1 MAKKPL
7 RSIAP
12 KDAKFDLKGVKKSSI
27 EAGSLGDDP
36 GVDYDP
42 KAKADRDFVA
52 LHKTEKH
59 ADRVGNGE
67 DVYAGSKV
75 KYSLD
80 TKQNAR
86 RGNTQKEAEK
96 VYEAKEKEDAKC
108 NMTAE
113 GAHCPVHGKGD
124 CSKMTKL
131 NEKGESEV
139 PFPGPYDKDQ
149 KSKDKNAA
157 KNAAKKALKNV
168 MKGNVKEE
176 SIAKF
181 KTNDTKEEID
191 MVRTELK
198 AIADKTK
205 HMLSSMPK
213 NVHVEPWVQ
222 AKIAQAKEMIGSV
235 HDYVVYGNHVSEEIK
250 QVDEVITKKTSTGE
264 VIHDFVHSD
273 NPKFKGKS
281 KEERIKMALGAKYA
295 MMRKEDL
302 AMPML
307 EGGKKK
313 KKVEKEQ
320 ADTPITYGD
329 GAAQGR
335 V

>member
-12 KDAKFDLKGVKKSSI
+12 KDAKFDLKGAKKSSI

-113 GAHCPVHGKGD
+113 GTSCPVHGHGD
-124 CSKMTKL
+124 CSKMSKL
-131 NEKGESEV
+131 NEKGDSDV
-139 PFPGPYDKDQ
+139 PFPGPYDKKEDQ
-149 KSKDKNAA
+149 KSKDKNVA
-157 KNAAKKALKNV
+157 KNAAKKALKDV
-168 MKGNVKEE
+168 IKSTVKEDNVPTPPERPKDLGKAPTPPAPPKKKDDETMGGQLAKTGMRTIE
-176 SIAKF
+176 S
-181 KTNDTKEEID
+181 
-191 MVRTELK
+191 
-198 AIADKTK
+198 
-205 HMLSSMPK
+205 
-213 NVHVEPWVQ
+213 VE
-222 AKIAQAKEMIGSV
+222 
-235 HDYVVYGNHVSEEIK
+235 
-250 QVDEVITKKTSTGE
+250 QVDEVITKKTPTGQ

-329 GAAQGR
+329 GVAQGR